1 MLSGSS
7 IAVNASSGSPL
18 VLECE
23 GRAPVAW
30 SSHTEVSSER
40 EVFTTPID
48 NAGEQRSWLVYRS
61 ATQSDPSI
69 SCSTWSGAGCTHYY
83 SVNIFSK

>member
-23 GRAPVAW
+23 GHAPVAW
-30 SSHTEVSSER
+30 SSDTEVSSER
-40 EVFTTPID
+40 EVFTTPMD

-61 ATQSDPSI
+61 ATNSDSI
-69 SCSTWSGAGCTHYY
+69 ITCSTGNGSCINY
-83 SVNIFSK
+83 SVKIFSK